1 MLCDS
6 SSVTVWKDIQFQT
19 VKMFICVYER
29 VCGSHSIA
37 NVHLQLYVN
46 VISGMD
52 K

>member
-6 SSVTVWKDIQFQT
+6 SSVTVWKDIQFT
-19 VKMFICVYER
+19 CVYAR
-29 VCGSHSIA
+29 MCGSHSLA